1 MDEEFEEVV
10 EDEEDIKNDQW
21 FKENYVELVGLHPKE
36 WIAVI
41 DQKIIAT
48 GTTMADLDENA
59 MKVAGERKFS
69 IYFVPGTIF

>member
-48 GTTMADLDENA
+48 GTTMAELDENA
-59 MKVAGERKFS
+59 MEAAGERKFS
-69 IYFVPGTIF
+69 VYFVPGTIF